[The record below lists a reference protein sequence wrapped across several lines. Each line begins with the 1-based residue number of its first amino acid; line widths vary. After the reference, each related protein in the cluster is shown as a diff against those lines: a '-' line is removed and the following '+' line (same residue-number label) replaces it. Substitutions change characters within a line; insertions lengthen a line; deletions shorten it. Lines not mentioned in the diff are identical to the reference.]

1 VRAQPPASR
10 PTWVTILGAMMLL
23 ASGCSLVSGL
33 LKLSDPGVVLPV
45 KTPDRGS
52 AQDAAALPVLDSE
65 LRVKLAAAQ
74 SATLQGH
81 RTAVRVDAL
90 IEVALALFGLYA
102 TAAVMAGDRHGR
114 RLALLTAGLVIAYL
128 LACLP
133 LYLSLMRDYA
143 DHAALLLAAALQGA
157 GRGTDLPAPEL
168 ARAVRSAMIGQ
179 PIMVSVV
186 GVAWALVLIGFFGG
200 RRGRRLYGLEAAPG
214 PARRPARPDVS

>member
-1 VRAQPPASR
+1 VRAQPPATR

-23 ASGCSLVSGL
+23 ASGSSLVSGL

-45 KTPDRGS
+45 KTPDRGA
-52 AQDAAALPVLDSE
+52 AQEAAALPMLDAE

-81 RTAVRVDAL
+81 RTAVRIDAL

-114 RLALLTAGLVIAYL
+114 RLGLHKAGLVIVYL
-128 LACLP
+128 LGGLP
-133 LYLSLMRDYA
+133 FYLSLMRDYA
-143 DHAALLLAAALQGA
+143 DHASLLLAAALQGA
-157 GRGTDLPAPEL
+157 GRGTDLPAAEL
-168 ARAVRSAMIGQ
+168 AQAVRTAMIGQ

-200 RRGRRLYGLEAAPG
+200 RRGRRLYGLESTPG